1 MSDTLLEY
9 LDQRSRQVSGERR
22 AAVDLRA
29 LPEAVWVPQRRLLD
43 AHLASLSPQEADRV
57 AYFLQIGSYSMNDRS
72 MLLDGEVEMT
82 VSGPAALAGM
92 FDVLT
97 VAGMTTWI
105 ELPGTDRSVAAAAVE
120 VQAAAGALGAQ
131 SPLTP
136 GRGVADGPR
145 AAAGCPLPKRR
156 PRRTMTRRR
165 GRTARFPVRTALSG
179 ERISSM
185 KKAIVALVLI
195 ATAGAV
201 ATALYRQRGGPDI
214 GVTSAP
220 VTRGDIVDA
229 VGATGA
235 LQAVTTVLV
244 GSQVSGNIQ
253 WLGAD
258 FNSIVKRGQVIARL
272 DPSMFDAQLQQVE
285 ASLSQARANLVKAE
299 SDLDRTRVQLL
310 DAQQKFA
317 RASELASRLLLAQ
330 SELDAAKIAVDTA
343 EAAVASQQA
352 TVTQTR
358 AAVRQSE
365 ASVNQSK
372 VNRDHTIIVAPIDGI
387 VTERSVDVGQT
398 VAASMQAPTLFVI
411 AADLKQMQVLASV
424 DEADVGRI
432 RPNQHVTFRVD
443 AYPTETFEGTVSQ
456 VRLQP
461 TVVQNVTTYGT
472 LITSPNPQLKLK
484 PGMTATVKI
493 EVAHRANALRVSNLA
508 LRFRPT
514 TEMFAALDQPPC
526 RPTRRALA
534 ADGAAGERRCAG
546 QRGASPAVVLMQPA
560 GSGARIRRHEAQR
573 TGTARRRPSGAPVGT
588 LRGDVRRGTAAV
600 HRADEATRRG
610 HERFRVG
617 RADAGWPAPD
627 LDAHRRRAAGADH
640 RRAVRAAASH
650 RIARSPVALH
660 GPPAQARERATRRD
674 RRLVHRAARHRPA
687 GGYGNRHRPD
697 RRHVGARDPGGGRYG
712 ESPDS
717 HAWPRPPLTWPRRS
731 SPPATS

>member
-1 MSDTLLEY
+1 
-9 LDQRSRQVSGERR
+9 
-22 AAVDLRA
+22 
-29 LPEAVWVPQRRLLD
+29 
-43 AHLASLSPQEADRV
+43 
-57 AYFLQIGSYSMNDRS
+57 
-72 MLLDGEVEMT
+72 
-82 VSGPAALAGM
+82 
-92 FDVLT
+92 
-97 VAGMTTWI
+97 
-105 ELPGTDRSVAAAAVE
+105 
-120 VQAAAGALGAQ
+120 
-131 SPLTP
+131 
-136 GRGVADGPR
+136 
-145 AAAGCPLPKRR
+145 
-156 PRRTMTRRR
+156 
-165 GRTARFPVRTALSG
+165 
-179 ERISSM
+179 M

-195 ATAGAV
+195 ATAGAG
-201 ATALYRQRGGPDI
+201 ATAWYRQRGGPDI

-352 TVTQTR
+352 TVTQAR

-472 LITSPNPQLKLK
+472 LITAPNPQLKLK

-514 TEMFAALDQPPC
+514 TEMFAALDQPVP
-526 RPTRRALA
+526 
-534 ADGAAGERRCAG
+534 AD
-546 QRGASPAVVLMQPA
+546 PA
-560 GSGARIRRHEAQR
+560 
-573 TGTARRRPSGAPVGT
+573 T
-588 LRGDVRRGTAAV
+588 
-600 HRADEATRRG
+600 
-610 HERFRVG
+610 
-617 RADAGWPAPD
+617 
-627 LDAHRRRAAGADH
+627 
-640 RRAVRAAASH
+640 
-650 RIARSPVALH
+650 
-660 GPPAQARERATRRD
+660 
-674 RRLVHRAARHRPA
+674 
-687 GGYGNRHRPD
+687 
-697 RRHVGARDPGGGRYG
+697 GGGRG
-712 ESPDS
+712 GRNGAPPAARDAQPPAAAPDS
-717 HAWPRPPLTWPRRS
+717 MARGEQTAAPGGDRQARLLERFAAMSVEERQQFIARMKERGADTSAFESAAP
-731 SPPATS
+731 PPANGRAPSTRATAGAATPAQTIDELFAPLPAIESRARLWLFMDRQLKPVNVRLGVTDGSFTELLGADLQEGMEIVTGLTGVTSARATPAAGGTANPLIPTRGRGPR